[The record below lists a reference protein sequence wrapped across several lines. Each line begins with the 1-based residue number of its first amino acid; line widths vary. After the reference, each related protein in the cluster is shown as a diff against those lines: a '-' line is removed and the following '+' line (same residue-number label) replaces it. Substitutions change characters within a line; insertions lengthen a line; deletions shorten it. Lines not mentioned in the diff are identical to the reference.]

1 MKHKLEKFLSCEF
14 LGAGFGQ
21 TLPKGVNTNTETISF
36 FKYDCLRRLK
46 YLANRMC
53 VFSCKVLKRIFLSVK
68 STDKFV
74 V

>member
-1 MKHKLEKFLSCEF
+1 MKDKIEKLFSCEF

-21 TLPKGVNTNTETISF
+21 TLPKGVDTNTETISF

-46 YLANRMC
+46 YLGNPMC